1 LSKIR
6 IFLTGVGGTMGG
18 STLRQL
24 LKHESASDYEIV
36 GLDLPTPDNKHK
48 LEQYE
53 KLPNFSMVWGDL
65 TNYNDVLSAVE
76 GADFVLHPA
85 AFISPAADHHPELA
99 WRVNT
104 GSAEN
109 IVRAIKAQPHPDA
122 VRLVTIGTVAATGDR
137 LPPIHVGRTGDPLKP
152 SVFDIYACSKIAAER
167 LVAESGLRY
176 WVSLRQT
183 YITTPQAITD
193 PIMYHQPLNT
203 CIELCTEHDAG
214 LVLANVVKYNPP
226 DDFWRRFYNIGGGP
240 RARFTYLE
248 YLEKVFKATSAGDMR
263 KIFEPNW
270 FALRNFHCQ
279 WFEDSYI
286 LNQYLHHQTEG
297 LDEAIAHMVEAM
309 SGIQRLVTKLSPPSV
324 IRKRV
329 FEPLATE
336 KSDSPY
342 FWIENDVEDRISAFF
357 KDKEAFEA
365 IPGWDGY
372 GFEYPDW
379 YSYVRLD
386 HGYDES
392 KPSAELNIDDMR
404 SAASFR
410 GGECLSQS
418 MTPGDLF
425 TPLTWKCAFG
435 HTFEATPNLV
445 LKGGHWC
452 PECAPPPWNHDAQ
465 AKVNPFFAQVWYPNH
480 DPEEDNVYPGPS
492 PSLEEDDSEQPEV
505 AATNNT
511 KSPSGDF

>member
-1 LSKIR
+1 MDKTH

-18 STLRQL
+18 STLREL
-24 LKHESASDYEIV
+24 LKHDHASNYEIV
-36 GLDLPTPDNKHK
+36 GLDLPTPTNKKK
-48 LEQYE
+48 LESYE
-53 KLPNFSMVWGDL
+53 KRPNFRMVWGDL
-65 TNYNDVLSAVE
+65 TCYEDVLKAVD

-85 AFISPAADHHPELA
+85 AFISPAADHNPELA

-104 GSAEN
+104 GSVEN
-109 IVRAIKAQPHPDA
+109 ILRAINAQPDPNA
-122 VRLVTIGTVAATGDR
+122 VKLVTIGTVAATGDR

-152 SVFDIYACSKIAAER
+152 SIFDIYACSKIAAER

-176 WVSLRQT
+176 WASLRQT

-248 YLEKVFKATSAGDMR
+248 YLEKVFHSLGVGDIR
-263 KIFEPNW
+263 KVFEPNW

-286 LNQYLHHQTEG
+286 LNEYLHHQTEG
-297 LDEAIAHMVEAM
+297 LDEAIQHMVDAT
-309 SGIQRLVTKLSPPSV
+309 SSFQRLMTKISPPSIV
-324 IRKRV
+324 RKKV
-329 FEPLATE
+329 FKPLAKE
-336 KSDSPY
+336 KPDSPY
-342 FWIENDVEDRISAFF
+342 YWIEHNVKDRITAFY
-357 KDKEAFEA
+357 KSEEDFEN
-365 IPGWDGY
+365 IPGWDTF

-379 YSYVRLD
+379 YNYKRLD
-386 HGYDES
+386 HGYNES
-392 KPSAELNIDDMR
+392 KPLADLDIEDMR
-404 SAASFR
+404 EAAQFR
-410 GGECLSQS
+410 GGTCLSPS
-418 MTPGDLF
+418 MTKGDLF
-425 TPLTWKCAFG
+425 SKLEWKCAFG

-445 LKGGHWC
+445 LRGGHWC
-452 PECAPPPWNHDAQ
+452 PECAPPPWNYDAQ

-480 DPEEDNVYPGPS
+480 DPDEKNVYPG
-492 PSLEEDDSEQPEV
+492 LRWEDVKQ
-505 AATNNT
+505 
-511 KSPSGDF
+511 KK